1 MYEKIFQSTKLV
13 QPVGGSD
20 YWRYLTYVY
29 TWDAFMAESIFEW
42 SRVFRDGTKVKFGK
56 PSGGYTPLGRVKGF
70 VAYCNAYGV
79 INPAFEINSLPNPN
93 EVLNPT
99 WPIPSGYRPTSTTGR
114 FIDDLNQVYLH
125 QPNANRLDIYDLA
138 TGVKLDEI
146 SHNAGEYFHS
156 IAWVQPGQVVGMCK
170 TSGKIRIMD
179 YLSSPRVLETG
190 LIDSFRVAAYDSA
203 FHLFCTIGWDNKIR
217 VYCREAFPYTLT
229 NPVFV
234 PATVYGLKANRVK
247 SRLTGQNGEPAP
259 GWWIHWELVDTGDGI
274 LGSTDKFVS
283 LTDEDGWA
291 HCLYF
296 GPSDNQ
302 PGQCKI
308 RARVVLY

>member
-1 MYEKIFQSTKLV
+1 MYEQIFQSTKVV
-13 QPVGGSD
+13 QPAYGSD
-20 YWRYLTYVY
+20 YWRHLTYVS
-29 TWDAFMAESIFEW
+29 TWDAFMAQSIFEW

-56 PSGGYTPLGRVKGF
+56 PSGNYTPLGRVKGF
-70 VAYCNAYGV
+70 VAYCNNYGV
-79 INPAFEINSLPNPN
+79 INPAFEINGLPNPN
-93 EVLNPT
+93 EVLNPSWT
-99 WPIPSGYRPTSTTGR
+99 IPSGYMPSMSVGK
-114 FIDDLNQVYLH
+114 FVDDLNQVYLH
-125 QPNANRLDIYDLA
+125 QPNANRLDIYDLG

-146 SHNAGEYFHS
+146 NHNAGEYFQS
-156 IAWVQPGQVVGMCK
+156 IAWVQPGQVVGLCK
-170 TSGKIRIMD
+170 TNGKTRIMD
-179 YLSSPRVLETG
+179 YLSSPRVLEIG
-190 LIDSFRVAAYDSA
+190 LIDSFRVGAYDCA
-203 FHLFCTIGWDNKIR
+203 FHLFCTIGWDNKTR

-229 NPVFV
+229 NPVFE

-247 SRLTGQNGEPAP
+247 VQLTGQGGEPAP
-259 GWWIHWELVDTGDGI
+259 GWWIHWELIDTGYGI

-291 HCLYF
+291 QCLYF